1 MDPADYIRALRR
13 RWAVIVAAVAIAVS
27 VAWFTTTV
35 VPVAVPT
42 VTYEAEVLL
51 IDTGTVSQGPSE
63 FSSLDTM
70 ASLVTIRPVA
80 ERVAQELG
88 YEGDPMTLA
97 GRVRA
102 STGEKSG
109 ILVIAAAGSD
119 PRDAETL
126 ADTFTREFLG
136 FLSDRK
142 SKTIAREQQFLHEQ
156 LTEISKEIDSLERH
170 IVAASGSERERLE
183 ADQSGKLFLYG
194 SLQQSL
200 TQLATSAA
208 ERDRLQIIQE
218 ATART
223 VTLEGFQ
230 APRTITS
237 RLILAGVLGLLAG
250 VGLALL
256 LERLDTRIQT
266 RSSAEKH
273 FGLPVLSEI
282 PPMQP
287 NGVGVGSIVTS
298 SRPTS
303 PASDAFRLLA
313 ASLTGPAHQDGEGE
327 EVALSDQSDGRVI
340 LVTSGGPQEG
350 RSSVVA
356 NLAAAFSQ
364 VGRRVLI
371 LSCDFRHPSLHDMF
385 DVQNG
390 TGLSDVLRRRW
401 NGQPILGEH
410 VRQTKLPG
418 VSLVPSGSIPP
429 RPSSLLTTPTMRNV
443 LAEARREANVVLLD
457 TPPMLLASD
466 AAHLVE
472 EVDTVLV
479 VARAGKTTAEQ
490 AERVRDLLGRLGAPA
505 AGVALNEARD
515 LPLPSRRW
523 LRLAH
528 WWATVSN
535 RLRRSA

>member
-1 MDPADYIRALRR
+1 
-13 RWAVIVAAVAIAVS
+13 
-27 VAWFTTTV
+27 
-35 VPVAVPT
+35 VP
-42 VTYEAEVLL
+42 
-51 IDTGTVSQGPSE
+51 PSE
-63 FSSLDTM
+63 
-70 ASLVTIRPVA
+70 
-80 ERVAQELG
+80 
-88 YEGDPMTLA
+88 
-97 GRVRA
+97 
-102 STGEKSG
+102 
-109 ILVIAAAGSD
+109 
-119 PRDAETL
+119 
-126 ADTFTREFLG
+126 
-136 FLSDRK
+136 
-142 SKTIAREQQFLHEQ
+142 
-156 LTEISKEIDSLERH
+156 
-170 IVAASGSERERLE
+170 
-183 ADQSGKLFLYG
+183 
-194 SLQQSL
+194 
-200 TQLATSAA
+200 
-208 ERDRLQIIQE
+208 
-218 ATART
+218 
-223 VTLEGFQ
+223 
-230 APRTITS
+230 
-237 RLILAGVLGLLAG
+237 
-250 VGLALL
+250 
-256 LERLDTRIQT
+256 
-266 RSSAEKH
+266 
-273 FGLPVLSEI
+273 
-282 PPMQP
+282 
-287 NGVGVGSIVTS
+287 
-298 SRPTS
+298 
-303 PASDAFRLLA
+303 
-313 ASLTGPAHQDGEGE
+313 
-327 EVALSDQSDGRVI
+327 QSDGRVI

-371 LSCDFRHPSLHDMF
+371 LSCDFRHPSLHEMF
-385 DVQNG
+385 GVQNG

-401 NGQPILGEH
+401 NGQPILREH